1 MAVNILKDF
10 PSSEEIL
17 EWYNINGSNTVH
29 EVNNHFHTPDSF
41 SAFQD
46 VRQIF
51 ELALK
56 ENIKVLGINDFYT
69 TSGYEEFNDLAIEYK
84 LFPCFNIEFMGLMK
98 EEQKAEIRVN
108 DPSNPGR
115 TYFSGKGLDFP
126 VVLEGGSF
134 KKLENVKKESADQA
148 REMLELASRHLSG
161 INPSLK
167 LDYKSVMK
175 KFTKGMLRE
184 RHIAKVIRSIVFDH
198 YKSEPERREIFSKI
212 YQGKECKADLTN
224 NSSIEGEIRSN
235 LLKSGGVAFVKE
247 DSKAFLE
254 IEDIIKIITDAGG
267 IPTYPVL
274 LDDKD
279 GNYTEFESDMEKMFE
294 KLIAMNVASIELIPG
309 RNNHD
314 RLMEF
319 VSYFHDRN
327 FIISFGTEH
336 NTPDLIPLK
345 VDTRGGRDLDAE
357 LKRICFEGVCV
368 QAAHQYLRSKEMDG
382 YIDRNGKPRLNQKDE
397 FIELGNAVIE
407 YWLQS

>member
-29 EVNNHFHTPDSF
+29 EVNNHFHTPYSF

-167 LDYKSVMK
+167 L
-175 KFTKGMLRE
+175 E
-184 RHIAKVIRSIVFDH
+184 
-198 YKSEPERREIFSKI
+198 
-212 YQGKECKADLTN
+212 
-224 NSSIEGEIRSN
+224 
-235 LLKSGGVAFVKE
+235 
-247 DSKAFLE
+247 
-254 IEDIIKIITDAGG
+254 
-267 IPTYPVL
+267 
-274 LDDKD
+274 
-279 GNYTEFESDMEKMFE
+279 
-294 KLIAMNVASIELIPG
+294 
-309 RNNHD
+309 
-314 RLMEF
+314 
-319 VSYFHDRN
+319 
-327 FIISFGTEH
+327 
-336 NTPDLIPLK
+336 
-345 VDTRGGRDLDAE
+345 
-357 LKRICFEGVCV
+357 
-368 QAAHQYLRSKEMDG
+368 
-382 YIDRNGKPRLNQKDE
+382 
-397 FIELGNAVIE
+397 
-407 YWLQS
+407 

>member
-29 EVNNHFHTPDSF
+29 EVNNHFHTPYSF

-175 KFTKGMLRE
+175 NFTKGMLRE

-198 YKSEPERREIFSKI
+198 YKSESERREIFSKI